1 MSKISGDTKLLGL
14 LGHGARFTLS
24 PAIHNHAAKILHRD
38 VVYVNFDLKAEYVNA
53 FLGLF
58 WQMGGVG
65 LNVTMPHKSLVSSL
79 VNSNGLSSVNT
90 LVRTDQGWD
99 GFSTDGQGFLNG
111 LARAKA
117 SIEEFDAVVVLGSGG
132 SAQAILG
139 AIAETLQEKPIV
151 TVVHRRS
158 AKNDPALRNS
168 ISKTPV
174 QMLTLREMTPD
185 AFMDTLRN
193 LSGLRKLV
201 IQATSAPKSGD
212 RLDGYRPAVK
222 MLDAKDLLVDIIYD
236 HPSELYME
244 CIRQGFNC
252 LDGLPMLIEQAR
264 LSQHL
269 WWHKAANYE
278 DLLFAIKNSGW
289 RSR

>member
-1 MSKISGDTKLLGL
+1 MSKITGDTKLLGL
-14 LGHGARFTLS
+14 LGHGAQFTLS
-24 PAIHNHAAKILHRD
+24 PAMHNHAAKILHRD
-38 VVYVNFDLKAEYVNA
+38 AVYVNFDLRAEYVSS
-53 FLGLF
+53 FLELF
-58 WQMGGVG
+58 WQMGGLG
-65 LNVTMPHKSLVSSL
+65 LNVTMPHKNLVASL

-90 LVRTDQGWD
+90 LVRAEKGWD

-111 LARAKA
+111 LSRAKA
-117 SIEEFDAVVVLGSGG
+117 SIDEFDAVVVLGSGG

-139 AIAETLQEKPIV
+139 AIAEALQDKPIV

-158 AKNDPALRNS
+158 GNNDSALRSS

-174 QMLTLREMTPD
+174 QMLTLREMTPN
-185 AFMDTLRN
+185 AFMDTLKN

-212 RLDGYRPAVK
+212 RLESYRPAIK

-236 HPSELYME
+236 HPSEIYME
-244 CIRQGFNC
+244 CIRQGLNC

-269 WWHKAANYE
+269 WWRKSANYE